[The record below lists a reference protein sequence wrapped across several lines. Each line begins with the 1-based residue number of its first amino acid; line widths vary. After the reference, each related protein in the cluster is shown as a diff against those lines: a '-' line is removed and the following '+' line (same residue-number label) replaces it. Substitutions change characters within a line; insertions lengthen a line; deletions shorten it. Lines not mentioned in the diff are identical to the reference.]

1 MIAVRF
7 DFFSLPFLYIVHLRV
22 FLFTGSCPVTSLA
35 TSSFKTKTT
44 IGLTMRGCSKTE
56 LAAGGSAS
64 VDKKNN
70 TTQQNS
76 GLTRGLTFDSIKI
89 TPTTENNDKAQ
100 NSISPAMKM
109 EVTEAPVVSLKV
121 LKVEDVTVNTR
132 QLSGVLPCEPSQFG
146 GLNST
151 SPGINAQT
159 FREANSEN
167 QKKKKRQESGQQKEA
182 VGYARLSSSSAAL
195 SLEQPSSTLP
205 NSKTFRESATMTD
218 VYERYHIG
226 DKELREVAV
235 QVGVDANLANITSG
249 LHGGS
254 PMSPQIGSSG
264 LPSGNTPLLCCIPP
278 GQPPFQHV
286 CKIDIELCSQSVLPS
301 AVSGKASPIP
311 ACLSTYSF
319 QQSPG
324 FRQNCNMSVK
334 STREETDEKTGS
346 HEASEENNEETEK
359 EVKVKPQ
366 EVAWDKQGMTW
377 EVYGASVDLEFLG
390 TAIQSHLES
399 KIREQQKHISSLRKS
414 ICSNSSLKGCILK
427 KKKKKKK
434 GGLLGCFR
442 KAPTVAD

>member
-1 MIAVRF
+1 M
-7 DFFSLPFLYIVHLRV
+7 
-22 FLFTGSCPVTSLA
+22 TSLA

-44 IGLTMRGCSKTE
+44 IGLTMKGCSKTE
-56 LAAGGSAS
+56 LAAVGSAS

-76 GLTRGLTFDSIKI
+76 GLTRGLTFDSIK
-89 TPTTENNDKAQ
+89 TTTTTENDDKAQ
-100 NSISPAMKM
+100 NSISPAVKV

-121 LKVEDVTVNTR
+121 LKVEDVTVNTK
-132 QLSGVLPCEPSQFG
+132 QLSGVLPGKPSQFG
-146 GLNST
+146 GSNHN
-151 SPGINAQT
+151 SPGINVQT
-159 FREANSEN
+159 VRETNSEN
-167 QKKKKRQESGQQKEA
+167 QKKKKKQDSGQKKEA
-182 VGYARLSSSSAAL
+182 VGYSRLSSSCAPL
-195 SLEQPSSTLP
+195 SIEQPSSTLP

-218 VYERYHIG
+218 VYESFHLG

-235 QVGVDANLANITSG
+235 QVGVDTNLATIASG

-254 PMSPQIGSSG
+254 PMSPQIGSPG
-264 LPSGNTPLLCCIPP
+264 LPSGSTPLLCCIPP

-301 AVSGKASPIP
+301 AASDKTSSIP

-324 FRQNCNMSVK
+324 FRQNYDMSVR
-334 STREETDEKTGS
+334 STVEETDDKTG
-346 HEASEENNEETEK
+346 NNEAGEEINKEAEK
-359 EVKVKPQ
+359 EVKLKPQ
-366 EVAWDKQGMTW
+366 EVVWDKQGMTW

-427 KKKKKKK
+427 KKKRKK